1 MEHEIQAFPRI
12 QGKCAY
18 IENRII
24 VGDKLLLV
32 HLSLCADM
40 KEDFANLSYVWITLD
55 SLKLFNAVVK
65 GLIHNIFP
73 LNYCFFLITDVLVI
87 VLWTTQLS
95 KIFIIGFH
103 LRWFV
108 NSWVWNVFICW
119 CPASYITLSWIFSFT
134 FANVIFETSGI
145 AKTDDWVTCT
155 YWNWCKYSCNFKSK
169 LLTVKGP

>member
-1 MEHEIQAFPRI
+1 MCWHEGGFCKSIF
-12 QGKCAY
+12 
-18 IENRII
+18 
-24 VGDKLLLV
+24 L
-32 HLSLCADM
+32 
-40 KEDFANLSYVWITLD
+40 VWITLD

-95 KIFIIGFH
+95 KIFIISFH

-145 AKTDDWVTCT
+145 AKTDDRVTCT